1 MHPVARSHHTLGVPR
16 RYACGPQPFW
26 RKLQAALTAAGW
38 PAGQQQAD
46 GGMATPLEARQGSSG
61 GMESDAAGPAI
72 VTVVRAQGDSGEA
85 EDPLP
90 PVEEAYFICVTLA
103 RSGKQFLW
111 DSTQRGNL
119 LSAAE
124 WAGISLPFRCRAGQC
139 GSCTARLL
147 SGRAGYDAG
156 SSGGD
161 AEVRAAAAAKGDVM
175 MCCAVPLA
183 GARLEEA
190 EEGGGP
196 AVYQG
201 PTFDR

>member
-1 MHPVARSHHTLGVPR
+1 M
-16 RYACGPQPFW
+16 
-26 RKLQAALTAAGW
+26 AAGW
-38 PAGQQQAD
+38 SAGQQQAV
-46 GGMATPLEARQGSSG
+46 GGTATPIEEKQGSNG
-61 GMESDAAGPAI
+61 VDRAAVGPPTI
-72 VTVVRAQGDSGEA
+72 TVVRALGDSGEEA

-90 PVEEAYFICVTLA
+90 PIEEAYFIRVTLA

-119 LSAAE
+119 LNAAE

-147 SGRAGYDAG
+147 SGRAGYDAC

-190 EEGGGP
+190 GEGGGP